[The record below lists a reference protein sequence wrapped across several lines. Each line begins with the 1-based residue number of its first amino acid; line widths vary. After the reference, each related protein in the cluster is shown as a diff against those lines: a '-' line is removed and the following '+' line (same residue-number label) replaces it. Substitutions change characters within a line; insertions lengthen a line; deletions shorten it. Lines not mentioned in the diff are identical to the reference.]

1 MGLDMYINQ
10 CNRTEHTIEQLLAV
24 DNIETLNPETPEA
37 TPFLPLRE
45 YIHFAAYSIFHEAGY
60 WRKAN
65 AIHAWFVR
73 NVQNNEDDCGYYELT
88 QEHLQNLVQVC
99 NKVLETQD
107 ATLLP
112 PQGGF
117 FFGST
122 DVDDWYWAAVKR
134 TIEQVSN
141 ILNKDWSKHRF
152 FYNSSW

>member
-10 CNRTEHTIEQLLAV
+10 CNRTEHTIEQLN
-24 DNIETLNPETPEA
+24 DINNTDDLNPEMVQA
-37 TPFLPLRE
+37 TPFLPLHE
-45 YIHFAAYSIFHEAGY
+45 YTHFTAYSIFHEAAY

-122 DVDDWYWAAVKR
+122 DVDDWYWADVKR

-152 FYNSSW
+152 FYHSSW

>member
-10 CNRTEHTIEQLLAV
+10 CNRTEHTIEQLN
-24 DNIETLNPETPEA
+24 DINNTDDFNPKMVQA
-37 TPFLPLRE
+37 APFLPLHE
-45 YIHFAAYSIFHEAGY
+45 YTHFTAYSIFHEAAY

-73 NVQNNEDDCGYYELT
+73 NVQNNDDDCGYYELT
-88 QEHLQNLVQVC
+88 QEHLQNLVQLC
-99 NKVLETQD
+99 NKVLETKD
-107 ATLLP
+107 TTLLP

-122 DVDDWYWAAVKR
+122 DVDDWYWADVKR

-141 ILNKDWSKHRF
+141 ILDKDWSKHRF
-152 FYNSSW
+152 FYHSSW